1 MLLYVLRIFQI
12 LLLTVDFSDL
22 DFPFDEQSGAMA
34 KKSSSEHNMG
44 QQPFHFSRQLGLQ
57 VGHADHHEPVLT
69 AVDQEEQ
76 ILTASQ
82 PAYTEGGLVFLP
94 HEDGKRTSSLD
105 EKASRLSAILASY
118 GDLDWGFKR
127 RERLDVKKPGPPFLT
142 NSFAFVVKAQKHN
155 RLIFKHKSII
165 THKI

>member
-1 MLLYVLRIFQI
+1 M
-12 LLLTVDFSDL
+12 S
-22 DFPFDEQSGAMA
+22 
-34 KKSSSEHNMG
+34 KKSSLE
-44 QQPFHFSRQLGLQ
+44 QKVDQPFHFSRQLGLQ
-57 VGHADHHEPVLT
+57 VGAAADQHEPILT

-142 NSFAFVVKAQKHN
+142 NSFAYVVRDQIIILSYTSLCVSDIFQFSPIFLPYKKNVFVFTLHASTNK
-155 RLIFKHKSII
+155 
-165 THKI
+165 THRIHC